1 MNRRSLLA
9 TVGVSSVAVGFA
21 GCVSLDESSDEQ
33 DAENDADG
41 AGDDRTDDEQDAET
55 TGGETDETTVEP
67 PADPDDPVGRSVIG
81 SQSSD
86 DPPYRVRLWNLDDER
101 HAVSLEIDSTDGS
114 ISSSGSYDLDPEA
127 HVAVFL
133 HGRHDFDVS
142 VTVDGE
148 PVDAP
153 GIEAE
158 SFDDPC
164 PAMDLFVLED
174 AFEATTESEADHC

>member
-9 TVGVSSVAVGFA
+9 VAGLSSVAAGFA
-21 GCVSLDESSDEQ
+21 GCVSLSESADEQ

-41 AGDDRTDDEQDAET
+41 AGDDHTEDGQESETTDDEP
-55 TGGETDETTVEP
+55 DEATVEP

-86 DPPYRVRLWNLDDER
+86 DPPHRVRLWNLDDER
-101 HAVSLEIDSTDGS
+101 HAVSLDIDSADGS

-127 HVAVFL
+127 HIAVFL
-133 HGRHDFDVS
+133 HGRHEFDVT
-142 VTVDGE
+142 VTVDGD

-153 GIEAE
+153 DIEAE

-164 PAMDLFVLED
+164 PATELFVLED
-174 AFEATTESEADHC
+174 GFESTTESESDHC